1 MKKLI
6 CRIKG
11 GLGNQ
16 LYCYAAARRLAIK
29 NGVELVI
36 DNVTGFSRDKEYSRP
51 YRLDRFAIPCRTAMH
66 IEWYWP
72 FDRYRRAVAKMFA
85 RISPFHLRRY
95 IEQETPDF
103 DQRLLEL
110 TLSHNFT
117 TIDGLWQSESYFKD
131 ISETLRSELVV
142 TPPHDKRNLAAKEW
156 IVNNRAIAIHVRW
169 FGGINS
175 ATNVPVAYYKQA
187 IEYFNQEITNSHF
200 ALFSDNPADALIALD
215 LVPDNVL
222 LVDWNNSEGGEVDD
236 LWLMTHCQHFIIANS
251 TFSWWGAWLG
261 AKNAD
266 SLVCFP
272 RRNTMK
278 NLWSWDYKGQMPE
291 KWMPILID

>member
-1 MKKLI
+1 MKRLI

-36 DNVTGFSRDKEYSRP
+36 DNVTGFSRDKEYRRQ
-51 YRLDRFAIPCRTAMH
+51 YRLDRFAIPCRPAKPL
-66 IEWYWP
+66 ERYWP
-72 FDRYRRAVAKMFA
+72 FERYRRGVAKIFA
-85 RISPFHLRRY
+85 KISPFHLRRY
-95 IEQETPDF
+95 IEQEIPDF

-110 TLSHNFT
+110 TLSHKLT

-131 ISETLRSELVV
+131 ISETLRAELVIA
-142 TPPHDKRNLAAKEW
+142 PPHDGRNLAAKEW
-156 IVNNRAIAIHVRW
+156 IVNNKAIAIHVRW
-169 FGGINS
+169 FGGVNS
-175 ATNVPVAYYKQA
+175 TTNVQVAYYEQA
-187 IEYFNQEITNSHF
+187 IKYFNEEIKNPHF
-200 ALFSDNPADALIALD
+200 ALFSDNPADALIALN

-222 LVDWNNSEGGEVDD
+222 IVDWNNSEGGEVDD

-261 AKNAD
+261 AKSAD
-266 SLVCFP
+266 NLVCFP
-272 RRNTMK
+272 RRNTQK
-278 NLWSWDYKGQMPE
+278 NLWSWDYEGQMPE